1 MNIIGKKISEVRKSK
16 GLTQEELVEMS
27 KMNLRTIQRIE
38 NIENVP
44 RGKTLSMICEVLEIN
59 SNEFVNIE
67 KQSRKEI
74 VINLIINATFL
85 LALNLILMMIIGY
98 LTKDSEANINSR
110 IGAFLLSFFI
120 PFFIVYKTQR
130 MSNIER
136 MIKFGSGYIF
146 YHCYPT
152 KMHN

>member
-38 NIENVP
+38 NNENVP

-74 VINLIINATFL
+74 VINLLRSLFSY
-85 LALNLILMMIIGY
+85 ILFA
-98 LTKDSEANINSR
+98 D
-110 IGAFLLSFFI
+110 
-120 PFFIVYKTQR
+120 V
-130 MSNIER
+130 
-136 MIKFGSGYIF
+136 
-146 YHCYPT
+146 
-152 KMHN
+152 